1 MSNKFIQLLTKE
13 HRSKNY
19 TYYVFAV
26 MLLAAIAALIA
37 AFVLSLDKL
46 KVLEDPNAVL
56 SCSVNVVLNC
66 STVMQSWQSHLF
78 GFPNMYLGLIFF
90 PVMITVAILGL
101 GKVVLPRWFLIA
113 ANIGFFFALVFSYW
127 LFFNSLYA
135 IQVLCPW
142 CLIVTTSMTLVFSSM
157 LHYNLK
163 ENTFKITKKYN
174 DRIQRF
180 LKGGYHQMVVL
191 SWIALMVVLVFLK
204 FGAALFA
211 Q

>member
-174 DRIQRF
+174 DRIQQF

-191 SWIALMVVLVFLK
+191 SWIALIVVLVFLK